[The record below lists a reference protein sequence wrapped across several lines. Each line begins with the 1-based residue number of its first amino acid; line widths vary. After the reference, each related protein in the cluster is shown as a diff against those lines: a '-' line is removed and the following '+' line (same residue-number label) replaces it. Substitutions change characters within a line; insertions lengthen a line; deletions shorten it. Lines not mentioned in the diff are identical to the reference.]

1 MVKIL
6 LDQIDKNGL
15 YIFLSFLLFL
25 WIISPLLIFKYPILI
40 DYPNHLA
47 SYFIQA
53 NIDNDPWLKENY
65 RVVWNIKP
73 YLIVE
78 ALGGVLARYID
89 IFLAGRLLVILGMIL
104 IGLGAVLIRKFVNR
118 KVDFW
123 MMLLSVLL
131 FNGILFWGLVNFFVS
146 SGFAL
151 TAMALWI
158 KFRDTEGWKNILLF
172 SAISTFLFFCH
183 LFALGV
189 YGLFV
194 VSHEL
199 GRFIYSR
206 NNYTASDLV
215 KAAAQFIVPAVF
227 FLVWYSGLSHNQ
239 VAHFFLYGSWADK
252 VAALLSPIHFKYN
265 DYAIY
270 SIPVFIILLSIV
282 RLVFH
287 CRIGFYDC
295 MKIPLLVFLLLSIAT
310 PVMLAE
316 VYQVD
321 IRLAFIFMILFIVSI
336 RFYEEDKN
344 TRNFRRCIIFIAL
357 SMAAYKAYF
366 ISSTW
371 KIVNAQY
378 QEFENALQDI
388 NYGSKVI
395 TIQDDTENTKN
406 LDARYYHHL
415 SALSIIKRSAF
426 WPNLFTVNLT
436 PIYPSASTKGIDTP
450 LSDQLNLDYLLNT
463 RFRNGDVLGQS
474 RVVYWADW
482 KNDFDYLIS
491 IRFDNLS
498 TINIKEIKLKFRGS
512 YFDIYEIIH

>member
-1 MVKIL
+1 ME
-6 LDQIDKNGL
+6 
-15 YIFLSFLLFL
+15 F
-25 WIISPLLIFKYPILI
+25 
-40 DYPNHLA
+40 
-47 SYFIQA
+47 
-53 NIDNDPWLKENY
+53 
-65 RVVWNIKP
+65 KP

-104 IGLGAVLIRKFVNR
+104 LGLGAVLIRKFING

-123 MMLLSVLL
+123 MLSLSVLL

-158 KFRDTEGWKNILLF
+158 KFRDTGGWKNILLF

-215 KAAAQFIVPAVF
+215 KAAAQFILPAVF

-239 VAHFFLYGSWADK
+239 IAHFFLYGSWADK
-252 VAALLSPIHFKYN
+252 VAALLSPIHFKFN
-265 DYAIY
+265 DYATY
-270 SIPVFIILLSIV
+270 SIPVFVILLSIA
-282 RLVFH
+282 RIVFH

-336 RFYEEDKN
+336 RFYEENKN
-344 TRNFRRCIIFIAL
+344 TRNFRWCIILIAL
-357 SMAAYKAYF
+357 SMAAFKTYF

-371 KIVNAQY
+371 KIVNDQY
-378 QEFENALQDI
+378 QEFENALGYID
-388 NYGSKVI
+388 YGSKII
-395 TIQDDTENTKN
+395 TIQNNAKNTEG
-406 LDARYYHHL
+406 LDVRFYHHL

-482 KNDFDYLIS
+482 KKDFDYLIS
-491 IRFDNLS
+491 IRFDNLT
-498 TINIKEIKLKFRGS
+498 TINIKELKLKFRGS

>member
-1 MVKIL
+1 MDKVL
-6 LDQIDKNGL
+6 SNRLDKNSL
-15 YIFLSFLLFL
+15 FIFLSFLSFL

-53 NIDNDPWLKENY
+53 NIDHDPWLKENY

-104 IGLGAVLIRKFVNR
+104 IGLGAVLIRKCVNR
-118 KVDFW
+118 IVDFW
-123 MMLLSVLL
+123 MLSLSVLL
-131 FNGILFWGLVNFFVS
+131 FNEILFWGLINYFVS

-158 KFRDTEGWKNILLF
+158 KFRDAGSWKNILLF
-172 SAISTFLFFCH
+172 SVISTFLFFCH

-194 VSHEL
+194 VSYEL
-199 GRFIYSR
+199 GKFMSSR
-206 NNYTASDLV
+206 DNYAASDLA
-215 KAAAQFIVPAVF
+215 KAAGQFILPAVF

-239 VAHFFLYGSWADK
+239 VAHYFSYGSWADK
-252 VAALLSPIHFKYN
+252 VAALLSPIYFKYN
-265 DYAIY
+265 EYATY
-270 SIPVFIILLSIV
+270 SIPVFIILLSIA
-282 RLVFH
+282 RIVFP

-295 MKIPLLVFLLLSIAT
+295 MKMPLLVFLLLSIAT
-310 PVMLAE
+310 PVMLAD
-316 VYQVD
+316 VYQID

-336 RFYEEDKN
+336 RFNEEDKN
-344 TRNFRRCIIFIAL
+344 TRNFRRCIILIAL
-357 SMAAYKAYF
+357 SMAAFKTYF

-378 QEFENALQDI
+378 QEFENDLKVI
-388 NYGSKVI
+388 KYGSKVI
-395 TIQDDTENTKN
+395 TIQDDAKNTEDM
-406 LDARYYHHL
+406 DARFYHHL
-415 SALSIIKRSAF
+415 SSLSIIKRSVF

-436 PIYPSASTKGIDTP
+436 PIYPNASTKGIDSP
-450 LSDQLNLDYLLNT
+450 LSDQLNLDYLLNA
-463 RFRNGDVLGQS
+463 RFRNGEVLGQS
-474 RVVYWADW
+474 RVVYWGDW
-482 KNDFDYLIS
+482 KKDFDYLIS

-498 TINIKEIKLKFRGS
+498 AINIKELKLKVRGS
-512 YFDIYEIIH
+512 FFDIYEIIH

>member
-1 MVKIL
+1 M
-6 LDQIDKNGL
+6 DKVLSNRL
-15 YIFLSFLLFL
+15 NKNSLFIFLSFLLFL
-25 WIISPLLIFKYPILI
+25 GVVSPLLIFKYPILI

-53 NIDNDPWLKENY
+53 NIDHDPWLKENY
-65 RVVWNIKP
+65 RMVWNIKP

-78 ALGGVLARYID
+78 ALGGVLAKYFD
-89 IFLAGRLLVILGMIL
+89 IFLAGRLLVILGIIL
-104 IGLGAVLIRKFVNR
+104 IGLGAVLIRKFVNWE
-118 KVDFW
+118 VDFW
-123 MMLLSVLL
+123 MLSLSVLL

-151 TAMALWI
+151 IAMALWI
-158 KFRDTEGWKNILLF
+158 KFRDTGGWKNILLF

-194 VSHEL
+194 VSYEL
-199 GRFIYSR
+199 GRYIYSR
-206 NNYTASDLV
+206 DNYAASDLA
-215 KAAAQFIVPAVF
+215 KAAGQFILPAVF

-239 VAHFFLYGSWADK
+239 VVHYFVYGSWADK
-252 VAALLSPIHFKYN
+252 VAALLSPIHFKFN
-265 DYAIY
+265 DYATY
-270 SIPVFIILLSIV
+270 STPVFVILLSIA
-282 RLVFH
+282 RILFH

-310 PVMLAE
+310 PIMLAE

-344 TRNFRRCIIFIAL
+344 TSNFRWCIIIIAL
-357 SMAAYKAYF
+357 SMAAFKTYF

-371 KIVNAQY
+371 EIVNAQY
-378 QEFENALQDI
+378 QEFENALGDI
-388 NYGSKVI
+388 DYGSKVI
-395 TIQDDTENTKN
+395 TIQNDAKNTEGLDT
-406 LDARYYHHL
+406 RFYHHL

-474 RVVYWADW
+474 RVVYWAGW
-482 KNDFDYLIS
+482 KKDFDYLIS

-498 TINIKEIKLKFRGS
+498 TINIKELKLKFRGS